1 MAWSSPLAL
10 CILFISQIRTW
21 KLGKSEGIF
30 DLTKL
35 ISMLKE
41 SRTLLYWLLTL
52 DDCKYFYI
60 YIASEN
66 KNRTRK
72 VEADSIGYILSG
84 NRMYFNTILN
94 DLILLSSPSAFV
106 HAVY

>member
-1 MAWSSPLAL
+1 MAWFSSLDL
-10 CILFISQIRTW
+10 CTLFISQIRAW
-21 KLGKSEGIF
+21 KLGKSERIF
-30 DLTKL
+30 DLTKSV
-35 ISMLKE
+35 SMLKE
-41 SRTLLYWLLTL
+41 SRTFLYWLLTL
-52 DDCKYFYI
+52 YAYKYFNI

-84 NRMYFNTILN
+84 NRMYFDTILN
-94 DLILLSSPSAFV
+94 DFILLSSPSTFV